1 MNSVRKNKLGNDFIF
16 TVAAPLGLGSLIYIG
31 FRSKTLLMF
40 KFIEALGIS
49 SSIEFVRVQ
58 LQDVPLPKWVLYSL
72 PDGCWTLA
80 FTSFV
85 LQNTDKKL
93 TTWLVFPIAMSIG
106 AEIGQWAKL
115 IPGTFDITDLLFCIA
130 GVGLSFLF
138 NKKHNPQLS

>member
-1 MNSVRKNKLGNDFIF
+1 
-16 TVAAPLGLGSLIYIG
+16 
-31 FRSKTLLMF
+31 MF
-40 KFIEALGIS
+40 QVFEALGIS
-49 SSIEFVRVQ
+49 STIKFLRVQ
-58 LQDVPLPKWVLYSL
+58 LKDVHLPEWVLYSL

-93 TTWLVFPIAMSIG
+93 TTWLVFPIAMSLG
-106 AEIGQWAKL
+106 AEFGQWANL

-130 GVGLSFLF
+130 GIGLSFLI